1 MLELAAQKWN
11 QNPFVQYKVLTNHK
25 FKDLVQPLVWPFLS
39 ATRSKHRVMIDF
51 LKDNYNVW
59 IMSETKKEKENFMVK
74 KEIFDKIAMQ
84 VICHS
89 CKIVPRNSPIYQ
101 SETGKVLCSI
111 CKPKSKFAQQ
121 GIHQS
126 AILENLLF
134 SLSTSCK

>member
-1 MLELAAQKWN
+1 MI
-11 QNPFVQYKVLTNHK
+11 Y
-25 FKDLVQPLVWPFLS
+25 D
-39 ATRSKHRVMIDF
+39 RVMIDS
-51 LKDNYNVW
+51 LKDNYNIW
-59 IMSETKKEKENFMVK
+59 IMSETKKETENFMVK

-121 GIHQS
+121 GIYQS

-134 SLSTSCK
+134 SLPTSCK